1 MFQRRA
7 SFTLLLSLSVL
18 VACGDDDGP
27 DDVPFDGD
35 VPDAGDMGVPP
46 DGMVD
51 PGDLFPPP
59 VIMDCP
65 ADPRGI
71 PADLCEVTAG
81 TSGTL
86 ITADILTPGLV
97 YRDGKVLVDASG
109 QIMCVGCD
117 CEGGDA
123 TELYCPEAVLSP
135 GLVNG
140 HDHLAFNTAYP
151 YPADDLLTD
160 ERYEHRHEWRGPENG
175 HTRVPAGANPA
186 IGEIMR
192 ARSEI
197 RHLITGTTSSLSAGS
212 SVGDGLMRNLDSS
225 AHLLG
230 LTGPALQDD
239 TFPLGSGTNNVQVT
253 EGCDYQDSA
262 DSGNVMGENEY
273 VPHVAEG
280 ISQAARNEYLCMRD
294 GDNDIVEPG
303 AAFIHGVG
311 LNAAD
316 IAEMAAS
323 DVELIWSPRTN
334 ITLYGDTARVSTYAR
349 LGATIGIG
357 TDWLRSGSMNML
369 RELACADSFN
379 QNHLDGFFPD
389 EQLWLMATRNT
400 ATALGFGDQIGTIAT
415 GYVADLALYDGR
427 TNALHRAV
435 IGAGAGDVLLV
446 LRAGEP
452 MFGDT
457 TLVSALSSECSDF
470 GDTCGRTMSICL
482 GERGQTFAEFEAEAV
497 AYAEGNDQVDV
508 PLYPL
513 FYCGEPEFEPSCLPA
528 RVPTDVGPGPVVN
541 GSNTYSGMSMAG
553 DSDGDGIMDADDNC
567 PTMFNPIRPMDGGA
581 QADFDADGIGDECDI
596 CPLGGDDDPSTC
608 IEVDTTDRDG
618 DGIPTEDDNC
628 PTTPNPDQAD
638 MDDDGIGDAC
648 DACPMDA
655 NPGGGACPSTI
666 YAIKMGDAT
675 GTVFVE
681 SGVVVATGPF
691 GFTMQ
696 VSPDDSTYT
705 DANFSGLYVYT
716 GGAPQLGDGTPVTR
730 GMNVDVTGSLGE
742 FMGQTQFDRPTIT
755 MASTSYAVPTPVVAD
770 PADVATGGSS
780 EAALESVLVTVEVVT
795 TTAVNAGD
803 GEFTVD
809 DTLVVDDLFYRVDP
823 FATVDEGFA
832 SITGVM
838 IGQGTSKLNPR
849 DADDVVAGDP
859 TLSSL
864 SPALTFA
871 REGSAG
877 ATFPDILTVSLT
889 RSPATD
895 TTVTMTSSGAGA
907 TVTDVVI
914 SAGTRSAEVPVTGV
928 TAGTYTITA
937 ALDGVMETAM
947 VRVLGAA
954 EEPTSLTLT
963 PNTATVN
970 VNGNRMFT
978 VELDIPAPP
987 GGLTIEVMDTTGGSV
1002 PATILIPEN
1011 GLSATFAYD
1020 APASETTG
1028 TITTTIQGTAVSD
1041 SAAVT
1046 VVMTAGTLVINEVD
1060 YDQPGTDGP
1069 EYLELFNP
1077 GATAFDTANIQVLF
1091 VNGSGGSVYETIELS
1106 TVAASVPAGQYV
1118 VLHAAGVTPAAG
1130 ALTASLPGS
1139 IQNGGPDGL
1148 VIWNSSSN
1156 TVVDAL
1162 SYEGSL
1168 TNASIGGMTVNL
1180 VEGTAATA
1188 IDGGPGAMARIPNG
1202 SDTDDADTDWASTM
1216 CLTPGEANTTT
1227 CP

>member
-35 VPDAGDMGVPP
+35 VPDGDMGIPPDGFTP

-86 ITADILTPGLV
+86 ITADILTPGTV

-117 CEGGDA
+117 CEVGDA

-151 YPADDLLTD
+151 YGADDLLTD

-192 ARSEI
+192 ARAEV

-225 AHLLG
+225 AHLIG

-262 DSGNVMGENEY
+262 DSANVMGDNEY

-294 GDNDIVEPG
+294 GDSDIVEPG

-316 IAEMAAS
+316 IAEMAGS
-323 DVELIWSPRTN
+323 GVELIWSPRTN

-379 QNHLDGFFPD
+379 QNHLGGFFPD

-400 ATALGFGDQIGTIAT
+400 ATALGFGDQIGTIAP

-435 IGAGAGDVLLV
+435 IAANPDDVLLV
-446 LRAGEP
+446 MRAGEA

-457 TLVSALSSECSDF
+457 AIVSGLRSDCSDF
-470 GDTCGRTMSICL
+470 GDTCGRSMSICL
-482 GERGQTFAEFEAEAV
+482 GERGQTFAQFEAEAV
-497 AYAEGNDQVDV
+497 MYAEGNDQVDL

-513 FYCGEPEFEPSCLPA
+513 FFCGEPDFEPSCLPA
-528 RVPTDVGPGPVVN
+528 RVPTDDGPGPMIN
-541 GSNTYSGMSMAG
+541 GSNVYTGMSMAG
-553 DSDGDGIMDADDNC
+553 DPDGDGIMDADDNC
-567 PTMFNPIRPMDGGA
+567 PTMFNPIRPMDNGA
-581 QADFDADGIGDECDI
+581 QADFDMDGIGDECDV

-608 IEVDTTDRDG
+608 VDVDPTDRDG
-618 DGIPTEDDNC
+618 DGIPTAEDNC
-628 PTTPNPDQAD
+628 PTVPNAGQEDT
-638 MDDDGIGDAC
+638 DDDGIGDAC

-655 NPGGGACPSTI
+655 NPGGAACPGNVYAVRMGSLTGTVALSDLIVTAIIPSGSDQGFYAQQDPASADYDGVDFSGIFISTGAAPTVSI
-666 YAIKMGDAT
+666 GDLVDAT
-675 GTVFVE
+675 GEVEDRFSQMQLSTATV
-681 SGVVVATGPF
+681 T
-691 GFTMQ
+691 
-696 VSPDDSTYT
+696 
-705 DANFSGLYVYT
+705 
-716 GGAPQLGDGTPVTR
+716 
-730 GMNVDVTGSLGE
+730 VTG
-742 FMGQTQFDRPTIT
+742 TAT
-755 MASTSYAVPTPVVAD
+755 VPDPVLVAD
-770 PADVATGGSS
+770 PKTLATNEMSSGSRQ
-780 EAALESVLVTVEVVT
+780 EALESVLVRVETVIVDDET
-795 TTAVNAGD
+795 LGF
-803 GEFTVD
+803 GEFSVTSGGAECTPAAPCLRVD
-809 DTLVVDDLFYRVDP
+809 DEIYLVDP
-823 FATVDEGFA
+823 FPSFGEVINSVQGPLAF
-832 SITGVM
+832 SF
-838 IGQGTSKLNPR
+838 GTSKIRPR
-849 DADDVVAGDP
+849 SPGDI
-859 TLSSL
+859 LFGGL
-864 SPALTFA
+864 RVSPASATVVVDGTF
-871 REGSAG
+871 
-877 ATFPDILTVSLT
+877 DLTVSVPLAAG
-889 RSPATD
+889 PGGENV
-895 TTVTMTSSGAGA
+895 TVTVTPSDLVAGPA
-907 TVTDVVI
+907 PLVIPEGSNFVT
-914 SAGTRSAEVPVTGV
+914 
-928 TAGTYTITA
+928 GTYTARSTAGSGMITISYGGLMRDVA
-937 ALDGVMETAM
+937 INVIEPMGDGLLFTEYVEGTSNNKALEISNLSASPIDLSVC
-947 VRVLGAA
+947 
-954 EEPTSLTLT
+954 TLT
-963 PNTATVN
+963 RHT
-970 VNGNRMFT
+970 NG
-978 VELDIPAPP
+978 
-987 GGLTIEVMDTTGGSV
+987 GTGS
-1002 PATILIPEN
+1002 
-1011 GLSATFAYD
+1011 SAT
-1020 APASETTG
+1020 TNL
-1028 TITTTIQGTAVSD
+1028 
-1041 SAAVT
+1041 
-1046 VVMTAGTLVINEVD
+1046 AGTLAAGETLVLCNGASNAALMANCDMTDGVINHNGD
-1060 YDQPGTDGP
+1060 DAYDLTCATMIIDTIGSTMGDPGESWTG
-1069 EYLELFNP
+1069 
-1077 GATAFDTANIQVLF
+1077 GG
-1091 VNGSGGSVYETIELS
+1091 VNTQNQTLRRLC
-1106 TVAASVPAGQYV
+1106 AAA
-1118 VLHAAGVTPAAG
+1118 
-1130 ALTASLPGS
+1130 
-1139 IQNGGPDGL
+1139 
-1148 VIWNSSSN
+1148 
-1156 TVVDAL
+1156 
-1162 SYEGSL
+1162 
-1168 TNASIGGMTVNL
+1168 
-1180 VEGTAATA
+1180 
-1188 IDGGPGAMARIPNG
+1188 
-1202 SDTDDADTDWASTM
+1202 ADTDLSDAYDPSVHWAQFPVDTFDHLGNPA
-1216 CLTPGEANTTT
+1216 CAP
-1227 CP
+1227 